1 MKHLDTI
8 ENINKT
14 PPKTK
19 ISYTKYSSNILPH
32 FVMECQRAIRIHHQ
46 KEVAKANIE
55 DTPHQ
60 LSKHGSHQANPS
72 KADHESPKRS

>member
-19 ISYTKYSSNILPH
+19 ISSTKYSSNILPH

-55 DTPHQ
+55 NVPN
-60 LSKHGSHQANPS
+60 LLAKHGAHQACPS
-72 KADHESPKRS
+72 KSNHEPPE